1 MYGDPLTVDLSSY
14 PQWSDSCIWRM
25 KDDSLLVFLIHEI
38 KDAEIQHDVQS
49 IVLNTE
55 GKDTWLLCTGEHTIQ
70 DIVDIL
76 HKKYEGDYL
85 VIQNDV
91 IGMVVKLVENGY
103 IVVRDSPHV
112 VTRDLC
118 ENAYLVR
125 SDDVITNMVEDKFV
139 IMHMKTDEIHSF
151 DQDMGQV
158 WDLCDGSHT
167 VGEIVSAVD
176 TDGTFMIHFLIRL
189 GAVKVK

>member
-1 MYGDPLTVDLSSY
+1 LTVDLSSY
-14 PQWSDSCIWRM
+14 PRWNDSCIWRI
-25 KDDSLLVFLIHEI
+25 KDELLLVFLIHEI
-38 KDAEIQHDVQS
+38 KDAEIRHDVHN

-55 GKDTWLLCTGEHTIQ
+55 GKDTWLLCTGEHTIH

-85 VIQNDV
+85 VIQHDV
-91 IGMVVKLVENGY
+91 IDMVVNLVEKGY
-103 IVVRDSPHV
+103 IVVGDSPHV
-112 VTRDLC
+112 VTRDLD

-125 SDDVITNMVEDKFV
+125 SDDVITNTVEDKFV

-151 DQDMGQV
+151 DQDMEQV

-176 TDGTFMIHFLIRL
+176 TDGVFMIHFLIRL
-189 GAVKVK
+189 GAVTLK